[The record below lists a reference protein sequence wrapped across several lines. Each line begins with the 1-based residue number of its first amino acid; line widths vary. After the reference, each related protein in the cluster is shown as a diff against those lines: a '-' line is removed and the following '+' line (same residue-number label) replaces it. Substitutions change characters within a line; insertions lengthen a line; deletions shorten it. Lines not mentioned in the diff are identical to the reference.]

1 MVSFTQVSLDSRK
14 QSVCCPSQMR
24 EVTKETVSSIRRVPV
39 PKGSCPVACG
49 TNILQF
55 DAAEQ
60 PLWSAISLT
69 KLQSRASWAK
79 NSSPASPLC
88 LWLSSRIFLPSG
100 TPNASYGLRIV
111 TLPKNPGLWR
121 SLSSPWSHFF
131 QYRNCELGKIF
142 HVLGVG
148 QTGGWTSRIWKSN
161 SLTVFLRG
169 FHFSVAPGTSQPHI
183 WVLRYCWW

>member
-24 EVTKETVSSIRRVPV
+24 EVTKETLSSIRRVPV

-79 NSSPASPLC
+79 NSSPTSPLC
-88 LWLSSRIFLPSG
+88 LWLSLRIFLPSG
-100 TPNASYGLRIV
+100 TPGR
-111 TLPKNPGLWR
+111 
-121 SLSSPWSHFF
+121 
-131 QYRNCELGKIF
+131 RNCLPGATQ
-142 HVLGVG
+142 LRSGG
-148 QTGGWTSRIWKSN
+148 QGLHFGDWGSRRIPPSLPYLLHGTCDRARGG
-161 SLTVFLRG
+161 
-169 FHFSVAPGTSQPHI
+169 
-183 WVLRYCWW
+183 